1 VSAASAPLGAKAALA
16 RRAVEVEAY
25 LADCLRDRDIPERLL
40 QSMEYSLHAGGKRL
54 RPVLVLSFVRLM
66 AGPGTGLGKRVLPF
80 AAALELIHTYSLI
93 HDDLPAMDD
102 DDLRRGKPSN
112 HKKFDEATAI
122 LAGDGLLTEAFS
134 LMLSC
139 IEENGIPAERV
150 ARAAQAVAVAAGA
163 GGMVGGQALDMEFTA
178 RADVGFEEL
187 RGMHAMKTGALI
199 TVACVAGAVLAGAK
213 LSDVR
218 RAREYGRAVGQAF
231 QIADD
236 ILDVTGDTKTL
247 GKPAG
252 SDERQGKTT
261 YPSLLGLDESRRLA
275 NERAAVAVENLEPY
289 AGEEADFL
297 RALARYIVERVN

>member
-1 VSAASAPLGAKAALA
+1 MSAASAPVDVKAALA
-16 RRAVEVEAY
+16 KRAAEIEAY
-25 LADCLRDRDIPERLL
+25 LADCLQGRDIPQRLL
-40 QSMEYSLHAGGKRL
+40 ESMEYSLHAGGKRL
-54 RPVLVLSFVRLM
+54 RPVLALSFVRLL
-66 AGPGTGLGKRVLPF
+66 AGTGTGLGRRVLPF
-80 AAALELIHTYSLI
+80 ASALEFIHTYSLI
-93 HDDLPAMDD
+93 HDDLPAMDN

-139 IEENGIPAERV
+139 MDEGAVPAERV

-178 RADVGFEEL
+178 KPGVSFEEL

-213 LSDVR
+213 LIDVR
-218 RAREYGRAVGQAF
+218 RAREYGSAVGQAF

-236 ILDVTGDTKTL
+236 ILDVTGDTATL

-261 YPSLLGLDESRRLA
+261 YPSLLGLPESRRLA
-275 NERAAVAVENLEPY
+275 AERASVAVESLEPY

-297 RALARYIVERVN
+297 RALARYIVERVH

>member
-1 VSAASAPLGAKAALA
+1 MSAPPDPAGFKQALA
-16 RRAVEVEAY
+16 KRAAEIEAY
-25 LADCLRDRDIPERLL
+25 LADCLQDRDIPERLL
-40 QSMEYSLHAGGKRL
+40 SSMEYSLHAGGKRL
-54 RPVLVLSFVRLM
+54 RPVLLLSFVRLM
-66 AGPGTGLGKRVLPF
+66 AGAGTGLGRRVLPF
-80 AAALELIHTYSLI
+80 AGSLELIHTYSLI

-122 LAGDGLLTEAFS
+122 LAGDGLLTEAFA

-139 IEENGIPAERV
+139 TDEGIVPAERV

-163 GGMVGGQALDMEFTA
+163 GGMVGGQALDMQYTA
-178 RADVGFEEL
+178 KAGVGFEEL

-199 TVACVAGAVLAGAK
+199 TVACVAGAVLAGAP
-213 LSDVR
+213 LSDVH
-218 RAREYGRAVGQAF
+218 RAHEYGSAVGQAF

-236 ILDVTGDTKTL
+236 ILDVVGDTATL

-275 NERAAVAVENLEPY
+275 NERAAAAVASLEPY
-289 AGEEADFL
+289 TGQEADFL

>member
-1 VSAASAPLGAKAALA
+1 
-16 RRAVEVEAY
+16 
-25 LADCLRDRDIPERLL
+25 
-40 QSMEYSLHAGGKRL
+40 
-54 RPVLVLSFVRLM
+54 
-66 AGPGTGLGKRVLPF
+66 
-80 AAALELIHTYSLI
+80 
-93 HDDLPAMDD
+93 MDD

-112 HKKFDEATAI
+112 HKQFDEATAI
-122 LAGDGLLTEAFS
+122 LAGDGLLTEAFT

-139 IEENGIPAERV
+139 VDEGAVPAERV

-178 RADVGFEEL
+178 RADVGLEEL

-213 LSDVR
+213 LCQVR
-218 RAREYGRAVGQAF
+218 HAREYGRAVGQAF

-236 ILDVTGDTKTL
+236 ILDVTGDTATL

-275 NERAAVAVENLEPY
+275 NERAQAAISHLDSF

-297 RALARYIVERVN
+297 RALAWYIVERVN

>member
-1 VSAASAPLGAKAALA
+1 MDLQQLLRAHAARAETALNHRLPAADELPARLHAAMRYAAL
-16 RRAVEVEAY
+16 
-25 LADCLRDRDIPERLL
+25 D
-40 QSMEYSLHAGGKRL
+40 GGKRI
-54 RPVLVLSFVRLM
+54 RPVLVYTTGEVLGVPL
-66 AGPGTGLGKRVLPF
+66 AQLDGPACAV
-80 AAALELIHTYSLI
+80 ELIHAYSLV

-122 LAGDGLLTEAFS
+122 LAGDGLLTEAFT
-134 LMLSC
+134 LMLTC
-139 IEENGIPAERV
+139 MDDGAVPAERV

-178 RADVGFEEL
+178 KDGVSFEEL

-213 LSDVR
+213 LCQVR
-218 RAREYGRAVGQAF
+218 HAREFGRAVGQAF

-236 ILDVTGDTKTL
+236 ILDVTGDTATL

-275 NERAAVAVENLEPY
+275 NECSAAAIAHLESFT
-289 AGEEADFL
+289 GEEADFL

>member
-1 VSAASAPLGAKAALA
+1 MSATPTPVNVKAALA
-16 RRAVEVEAY
+16 LRAAEIEAY

-40 QSMEYSLHAGGKRL
+40 ASMEYSLLAGGKRL
-54 RPVLVLSFVRLM
+54 RPVLLLSFVRLM
-66 AGPGTGLGKRVLPF
+66 AGAGTGLGRRVLPF
-80 AAALELIHTYSLI
+80 AGSLELIHTYSLI

-122 LAGDGLLTEAFS
+122 LAGDGLLTEAFT
-134 LMLSC
+134 LMLTC
-139 IEENGIPAERV
+139 MDDGAVPAERV

-178 RADVGFEEL
+178 RADVGLEEL

-213 LSDVR
+213 LCQVR
-218 RAREYGRAVGQAF
+218 HAREYGRAVGQAF
-231 QIADD
+231 QIVDD
-236 ILDVTGDTKTL
+236 ILDVTGDTATL

-275 NERAAVAVENLEPY
+275 GERAQAAISHLDSFT
-289 AGEEADFL
+289 GEEADFL

>member
-1 VSAASAPLGAKAALA
+1 MSAGIAPKDVKAALA
-16 RRAVEVEAY
+16 KRAAEIEAH
-25 LADCLRDRDIPERLL
+25 LADCLRGRDIPERLL
-40 QSMEYSLHAGGKRL
+40 AAMEYSLLAGGKRL
-54 RPVLVLSFVRLM
+54 RPVLVLSFVRLI
-66 AGPGTGLGKRVLPF
+66 AGPGTGLGLRVLPF
-80 AAALELIHTYSLI
+80 ASALELIHTYSLI
-93 HDDLPAMDD
+93 HDDLPAMDN

-139 IEENGIPAERV
+139 VDGEAVPAERV

-163 GGMVGGQALDMEFTA
+163 GGMVGGQALDMEYTA
-178 RADVGFEEL
+178 RTGVGFEEL

-199 TVACVAGAVLAGAK
+199 TAACVAGAVLAGAK
-213 LSDVR
+213 LADVR

-236 ILDVTGDTKTL
+236 ILDVTGDTATL

-261 YPSLLGLDESRRLA
+261 YPSLLGLAESRRLA
-275 NERAAVAVENLEPY
+275 AERAAAAVDSLEPF
-289 AGEEADFL
+289 AGVEADFL
-297 RALARYIVERVN
+297 RELARYIVERVN

>member
-1 VSAASAPLGAKAALA
+1 MSAAPVSVKQALRARAA
-16 RRAVEVEAY
+16 EVEAY
-25 LADCLRDRDIPERLL
+25 LADCLRGRDIPERLL
-40 QSMEYSLHAGGKRL
+40 ASMEYSLHAGGKRL
-54 RPVLVLSFVRLM
+54 RPVLLLSFARLT
-66 AGPGTGLGKRVLPF
+66 AGPGTGLGRRIMPF
-80 AAALELIHTYSLI
+80 AGALELIHTYSLI

-112 HKKFDEATAI
+112 HKQFDEATAI
-122 LAGDGLLTEAFS
+122 LAGDGLLTEAFT

-139 IEENGIPAERV
+139 MDEGGIQAERV

-163 GGMVGGQALDMEFTA
+163 GGMVGGQALDMEYTA
-178 RADVGFEEL
+178 RAGVGFEEL

-213 LSDVR
+213 LADVR

-236 ILDVTGDTKTL
+236 ILDVVGDTATL

-261 YPSLLGLDESRRLA
+261 YPSLLGLAESRALA
-275 NERAAVAVENLEPY
+275 AERAAAAVENLEPY
-289 AGEEADFL
+289 TGDEADFL